1 MRGTAAY
8 SEKVKTVKDKDKAK
22 EQLIKE
28 RRQRM
33 AELEKSETQ
42 CERVEKTLKRQAVD
56 LQEPSTE
63 DVQSLVHELEVHQT
77 ELEMQNEELRRA
89 QIKLEESHNRYS
101 NLYDFAPVGYF
112 SFDKNGLII
121 GLNLTGALKLGVERS
136 FLIKKPFS
144 LYIMS
149 DSKDVFY
156 SHLRKVFNTEN
167 PQTCELKL
175 VDKNGIQ
182 FDAQL
187 ESLLVKDSENKFGLC
202 QTAISDI
209 TERKYLGDALRK
221 ARDELEI
228 GVQERTT
235 ELAQAN
241 EDLKAKIAQIREQ
254 ASLLDKA
261 QDAIAVRDL
270 EHHLIYWSKGA
281 QHLYGWTAEEV
292 IDKNA
297 DELLYKEESLNLIK
311 AKKDVIEK
319 GEWIDDLHQVT
330 KDGKE
335 IIVES
340 RWSLIRDSEE
350 KPKSILIINTDITEK
365 KMLEAQLLRAQRMES
380 IGTLAGGM
388 AHDLNNIMTPI
399 MLSVQLLKEKVKD
412 EQSQKIL
419 TIIEKNSQRGA
430 NLISQVMFFAR
441 GVEGERKPLQ
451 VSHIISEIENIIKE
465 TFPKSIESKTDIQKE
480 LSNISGDSTQ
490 LHQVLM
496 NLCVNARDAMQDGGI
511 LSIFAENFF
520 IDENYVRM
528 NVEAKVGSYV
538 VITVSDTGTGI
549 PPKIIDRIYEPF
561 FTTKGHG
568 KGTGLG
574 LSTSLGIVKSH
585 GGFINVYSEL
595 GKGTKFSI
603 YLPAITTNEGQ
614 KAQDEPGFLSGQGE
628 LILLVDDEAP
638 IREIARATLEAYRY
652 RVITANDGAEAITL
666 YAQNIEEIRVVLM
679 DMAMPK
685 MDGLSSIRVIRKI
698 NPNVKIIAV
707 SGLTEKTRLTKL
719 ADINVNSYLPKP
731 YTAEKL
737 LKTIHEV
744 LSAK

>member
-1 MRGTAAY
+1 
-8 SEKVKTVKDKDKAK
+8 VKDKAK

-28 RRQRM
+28 LRQRI

-42 CERVEKTLKRQAVD
+42 CERVEKTLKRQAGD

-121 GLNLTGALKLGVERS
+121 GVNLTGAHKLGVERS

-221 ARDELEI
+221 THDELEI
-228 GVQERTT
+228 RVQERTT

-388 AHDLNNIMTPI
+388 AHDLNNVMTPI
-399 MLSVQLLKEKVKD
+399 MLSVHLLKEKVKD

-419 TIIEKNSQRGA
+419 TILEKNSQRGA
-430 NLISQVMFFAR
+430 NLINQVMFFAR

-451 VSHIISEIENIIKE
+451 ISHIIYEIETVIKE

-520 IDENYVRM
+520 IDENYARM

-561 FTTKGHG
+561 FTTKGYG

-614 KAQDEPGFLSGQGE
+614 KAQDEPKFLSVQGE

-679 DMAMPK
+679 DMSMPK

-731 YTAEKL
+731 CTAEKL